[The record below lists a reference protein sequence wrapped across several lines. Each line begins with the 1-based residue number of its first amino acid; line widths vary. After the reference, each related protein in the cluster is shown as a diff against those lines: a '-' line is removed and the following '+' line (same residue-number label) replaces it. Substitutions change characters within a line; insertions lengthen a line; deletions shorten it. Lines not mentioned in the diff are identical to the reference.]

1 MPASPSNS
9 LPPSPTPG
17 FRHIRL
23 PSFNK
28 DRPKIYFQHIEALFR
43 RHRVSS
49 SYDRYDY
56 LVPAL
61 SSDVMDEI
69 QDVIEEIATTAA
81 GDPYERTKERLLLL
95 YAPSRW
101 VMASRILHHPHL
113 GDTRPSVLMSKML
126 ALLPRGEPP
135 GILFQTAWL
144 EWLPAEVRSQ
154 VSTHDFADVRAMAAF
169 ADRVWET
176 RSTDISV
183 AALSLHHR
191 PPRSPSPMDTRSQT
205 PSRASSPAAAG
216 PTRLPGRQRGTLC
229 FYHCKWGMAAA
240 TVATPVPGKIGGRET
255 LPLAAISSTSW
266 TLLLVFIS
274 WWTRD
279 PPAVFSPISPQ
290 HRLRALNSSPPAAPL
305 CRPGESVTLLCPFPP
320 TNLPFLLSSAK
331 CPILS

>member
-126 ALLPRGEPP
+126 ALLPRGEQP

-144 EWLPAEVRSQ
+144 ERLPAEVRSQ

-169 ADRVWET
+169 ADRVWDT
-176 RSTDISV
+176 RSADVSV
-183 AALSLHHR
+183 AALSLHNR

-216 PTRLPGRQRGTLC
+216 PTRLPGRQGVRFASTIASGA
-229 FYHCKWGMAAA
+229 WPPA
-240 TVATPVPGKIGGRET
+240 TVATPAPGKIGGRKT
-255 LPLAAISSTSW
+255 LPPPVGYRTPVRRWRSHPPPGLYFWSS
-266 TLLLVFIS
+266 F
-274 WWTRD
+274 
-279 PPAVFSPISPQ
+279 
-290 HRLRALNSSPPAAPL
+290 
-305 CRPGESVTLLCPFPP
+305 PGGHGILQQCFPP
-320 TNLPFLLSSAK
+320 SVLSTAFGPSTHHRRRHPCAGLGS
-331 CPILS
+331 P

>member
-1 MPASPSNS
+1 MDISDADLLAAAAAVPLPASPSNS

-17 FRHIRL
+17 LRHIRL

-43 RHRVSS
+43 CHRVSS

-144 EWLPAEVRSQ
+144 ERLPAEVRSQ

-229 FYHCKWGMAAA
+229 FYHRKWGMAA
-240 TVATPVPGKIGGRET
+240 RYC
-255 LPLAAISSTSW
+255 
-266 TLLLVFIS
+266 
-274 WWTRD
+274 RD
-279 PPAVFSPISPQ
+279 PCSWQNRRPGNA
-290 HRLRALNSSPPAAPL
+290 PAAGGL
-305 CRPGESVTLLCPFPP
+305 
-320 TNLPFLLSSAK
+320 
-331 CPILS
+331 

>member
-1 MPASPSNS
+1 MDISDADLLAAAAAVPLPASPSNS
-9 LPPSPTPG
+9 LPPLPTPG

-144 EWLPAEVRSQ
+144 ER
-154 VSTHDFADVRAMAAF
+154 
-169 ADRVWET
+169 
-176 RSTDISV
+176 
-183 AALSLHHR
+183 LHHR
-191 PPRSPSPMDTRSQT
+191 PPRSPSPMDTRSQP

-229 FYHCKWGMAAA
+229 FYHRKWGMAARYCCD
-240 TVATPVPGKIGGRET
+240 PCSWQNRRPGN
-255 LPLAAISSTSW
+255 A
-266 TLLLVFIS
+266 
-274 WWTRD
+274 
-279 PPAVFSPISPQ
+279 
-290 HRLRALNSSPPAAPL
+290 PAAGGL
-305 CRPGESVTLLCPFPP
+305 
-320 TNLPFLLSSAK
+320 
-331 CPILS
+331 